1 MLGKKK
7 MFEWENKFSMETLF
21 DGEGLYEFDE
31 VDEVIKVNN
40 QYFGKLS
47 YGKYEVNIKLTKKE
61 DKITKMTCNCKS
73 RRRNCEHLAAA
84 LVYIE
89 NEHVPEKTF
98 KHNSLTKYKNLSD
111 VQFEKYIEE
120 DIENKNPND
129 LKEFVANLLMDYN
142 HLYKNY
148 IASFKEELNDK
159 DIDIILRLLNSILKF
174 DIGITN
180 DNDKFYDKINEFLTE
195 DMPKYDNYP
204 ELSYKIYMKIYEKIM
219 STEFL
224 IDANYYKLLLEDI
237 NTKIMNNLEKD
248 GLKYKSYVKSEL
260 NEIIKKYPNSLFNNQ
275 SLDLLGKLTD
285 SEDMKTN
292 IHLLIKQIDNSEG
305 DEKEEYLT
313 QLMDLLKNNNYSDEE
328 IIKIMGKYN
337 DNFIVIKFLIP
348 YYIKLEY
355 EQIGICSLESFISNV
370 NIYDENRYSALVE
383 LKNLQ
388 CRVNNINNYF
398 FLILKLILEYNYYN
412 EDDFDK
418 LKKKCPDWEKTKNDL
433 IETYA
438 YLNSNHLYDFYIYN
452 NMDEEF
458 LDEIFNN
465 PDFSV
470 ITEYKDL
477 LIKKSPKRLKQ
488 A

>member
-1 MLGKKK
+1 
-7 MFEWENKFSMETLF
+7 
-21 DGEGLYEFDE
+21 
-31 VDEVIKVNN
+31 
-40 QYFGKLS
+40 
-47 YGKYEVNIKLTKKE
+47 
-61 DKITKMTCNCKS
+61 
-73 RRRNCEHLAAA
+73 
-84 LVYIE
+84 
-89 NEHVPEKTF
+89 
-98 KHNSLTKYKNLSD
+98 
-111 VQFEKYIEE
+111 
-120 DIENKNPND
+120 
-129 LKEFVANLLMDYN
+129 
-142 HLYKNY
+142 
-148 IASFKEELNDK
+148 
-159 DIDIILRLLNSILKF
+159 
-174 DIGITN
+174 
-180 DNDKFYDKINEFLTE
+180 
-195 DMPKYDNYP
+195 
-204 ELSYKIYMKIYEKIM
+204 MKIYEKIM

-237 NTKIMNNLEKD
+237 NRKIMNNLEKD

-292 IHLLIKQIDNSEG
+292 IHLLIKQIDNSKG

-313 QLMDLLKNNNYSDEE
+313 QLMDLLKNNNYSDED

-488 A
+488 AYEEMIYDLLRVAKRSKYRKVAKILCQMKELPNCSRDTKRIIKDLKEKYPQRKALISELNNI